1 MAQTSLDDGSARRR
15 EQQRRREDAS
25 FHLLFYCV
33 SSRFL
38 LKHKALFYVLGFN
51 TLKQRKFK
59 TQQKNERV
67 RTHARVLNAQ
77 REREIRVKVSAVERR
92 QKTTRFF
99 FVRLF
104 SHERAR
110 VDDKQRASLFA
121 FRSASSRLVFEKM
134 GAENLP
140 KIPREKEKKR
150 DHILSLSS
158 LSLSAASCRF
168 WSLAGFF
175 VRSSRLHC
183 VYSTRREEETH
194 TTLSLLF

>member
-1 MAQTSLDDGSARRR
+1 VAQTSLDDGSARRR

-51 TLKQRKFK
+51 TLKKRKFK
-59 TQQKNERV
+59 TQQKNERK
-67 RTHARVLNAQ
+67 RTHASFKRTK
-77 REREIRVKVSAVERR
+77 RERDTRKGKRR
-92 QKTTRFF
+92 REKAKNNTLL
-99 FVRLF
+99 RLF

-110 VDDKQRASLFA
+110 VDKQRASLFA